1 MNQINNDILLSTAKA
16 SHDEAL
22 DPINVKLGERI
33 RAMRK
38 LRLMTQ
44 SDLAGQLGIT
54 FQQVQ
59 KYERGKNRLSV
70 AMLLNIARILCV
82 APELLLAGILGDG
95 DPPFD
100 SGQANRSPAEVAEYV
115 NVMELYC
122 GIADRAWR
130 QRACELLRLLGQA
143 TQHAA

>member
-1 MNQINNDILLSTAKA
+1 MNQINNDIILAPEKVSREE
-16 SHDEAL
+16 SL

-82 APELLLAGILGDG
+82 APELLLAG
-95 DPPFD
+95 F
-100 SGQANRSPAEVAEYV
+100 PAEGEALPDSARANPSPTQMAEYV
-115 NVMELYC
+115 NVMELYN
-122 GIADRAWR
+122 GIADTVWR
-130 QRACELLRLLGQA
+130 QRACELLRLMGQA
-143 TQHAA
+143 TQNAA